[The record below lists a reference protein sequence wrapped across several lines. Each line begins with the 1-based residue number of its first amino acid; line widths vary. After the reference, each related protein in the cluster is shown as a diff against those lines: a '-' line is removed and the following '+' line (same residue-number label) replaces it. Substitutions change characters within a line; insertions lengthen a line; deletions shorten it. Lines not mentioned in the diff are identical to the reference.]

1 MKAKMTKLC
10 LLFILLCSLPVFY
23 SCSDEADAF
32 YLYEYWEVMFDP
44 EPPISET
51 SLSITGGT
59 KLGIK
64 GGVAPYTAEIAD
76 GQIATAYV
84 DENNDI
90 QISSI
95 KLGSTSLMVKDA
107 DGRIIKIGLKVV
119 NGKQSFSVNSVEA
132 RITGIDESLLDE
144 QQKEKLEA
152 VKKKIKDE
160 AGIQATGGIAFSY
173 DQKSSGKVTIV
184 TSKDNAPKIEGSF
197 SRSTSESGTTFQITI
212 NGKEYD
218 CKFKLPERSDTSKSI
233 TTRDL
238 GPIPYW
244 LVEDVTE
251 DYKSDV
257 TDLFGINATSLK
269 IERIYIGSFTP
280 LRYVYS
286 SFYKIDAAKSTKNCF
301 LSHLSS
307 FSY

>member
-1 MKAKMTKLC
+1 MKAKTTKLC

-23 SCSDEADAF
+23 SCSNEADDF
-32 YLYEYWEVMFDP
+32 YLFEYWEVMLNP

-144 QQKEKLEA
+144 QQKGKLEA
-152 VKKKIKDE
+152 VIKKIKDE

-218 CKFKLPERSDTSKSI
+218 CKFKLPELPERPDTSKSI

-280 LRYVYS
+280 LR
-286 SFYKIDAAKSTKNCF
+286 
-301 LSHLSS
+301 
-307 FSY
+307 

>member
-1 MKAKMTKLC
+1 MKAKMAKLC

-160 AGIQATGGIAFSY
+160 AGIQATGVIAFSY

-218 CKFKLPERSDTSKSI
+218 CKFKLPERPDTSKSI

-280 LRYVYS
+280 LR
-286 SFYKIDAAKSTKNCF
+286 
-301 LSHLSS
+301 
-307 FSY
+307 

>member
-238 GPIPYW
+238 DPIPYW

-280 LRYVYS
+280 LR
-286 SFYKIDAAKSTKNCF
+286 
-301 LSHLSS
+301 
-307 FSY
+307 

>member
-23 SCSDEADAF
+23 SCSDEADDF
-32 YLYEYWEVMFDP
+32 YLFEYWEVMFDP

-51 SLSITGGT
+51 SLPITGGT

-64 GGVAPYTAEIAD
+64 GGVAPYTAEVAD
-76 GQIATAYV
+76 GQIATAYI
-84 DENNDI
+84 DKNNDI

-119 NGKQSFSVNSVEA
+119 NSKQSFSVNSVEA

-152 VKKKIKDE
+152 VIKKIKDE

-280 LRYVYS
+280 LR
-286 SFYKIDAAKSTKNCF
+286 
-301 LSHLSS
+301 
-307 FSY
+307 

>member
-44 EPPISET
+44 EPPISEA

-119 NGKQSFSVNSVEA
+119 NSKQSFSVNSVEA

-152 VKKKIKDE
+152 VIKKIKDE
-160 AGIQATGGIAFSY
+160 AGIQATGVIAFSY

-218 CKFKLPERSDTSKSI
+218 CKFKLPERPDTSKSI

-280 LRYVYS
+280 LR
-286 SFYKIDAAKSTKNCF
+286 
-301 LSHLSS
+301 
-307 FSY
+307 

>member
-76 GQIATAYV
+76 GQIAIAYV

-90 QISSI
+90 QSSSL
-95 KLGSTSLMVKDA
+95 KLGNTSLMVKDA

-152 VKKKIKDE
+152 VIKKIKDE
-160 AGIQATGGIAFSY
+160 AGIQATGVIAFSY

-218 CKFKLPERSDTSKSI
+218 CKFKLPERPDTSKSI

-280 LRYVYS
+280 LR
-286 SFYKIDAAKSTKNCF
+286 
-301 LSHLSS
+301 
-307 FSY
+307 

>member
-23 SCSDEADAF
+23 SCSDEADDF
-32 YLYEYWEVMFDP
+32 YLFEYWEVMLNP

-64 GGVAPYTAEIAD
+64 GGIAPYTAEIAD

-84 DENNDI
+84 DKNNDI

-132 RITGIDESLLDE
+132 RITGIDKSLLDE

-184 TSKDNAPKIEGSF
+184 TSKDNTPKIEGSF

-280 LRYVYS
+280 LR
-286 SFYKIDAAKSTKNCF
+286 
-301 LSHLSS
+301 
-307 FSY
+307 

>member
-1 MKAKMTKLC
+1 MKAKTTKLC

-152 VKKKIKDE
+152 VIKKIKDE

-218 CKFKLPERSDTSKSI
+218 CKFKLPERPDTSKSI

-251 DYKSDV
+251 DYKSEV

-280 LRYVYS
+280 LR
-286 SFYKIDAAKSTKNCF
+286 
-301 LSHLSS
+301 
-307 FSY
+307 

>member
-1 MKAKMTKLC
+1 MKAKTTKLC

-23 SCSDEADAF
+23 SCSDEADDF
-32 YLYEYWEVMFDP
+32 YLFEYWEVMLDP

-132 RITGIDESLLDE
+132 KITGIDESLLDE
-144 QQKEKLEA
+144 QQKGKLEA
-152 VKKKIKDE
+152 VIKKIKDE

-280 LRYVYS
+280 LR
-286 SFYKIDAAKSTKNCF
+286 
-301 LSHLSS
+301 
-307 FSY
+307 

>member
-23 SCSDEADAF
+23 SCSNEADDF
-32 YLYEYWEVMFDP
+32 YLFEYWEVMLNP

-152 VKKKIKDE
+152 VIKKIKDE

-218 CKFKLPERSDTSKSI
+218 CKFKLPERPDTSKSI

-280 LRYVYS
+280 LR
-286 SFYKIDAAKSTKNCF
+286 
-301 LSHLSS
+301 
-307 FSY
+307 

>member
-23 SCSDEADAF
+23 SCSDEADDF
-32 YLYEYWEVMFDP
+32 YLFEYWEVMLDP

-132 RITGIDESLLDE
+132 RITGIDEGLLDE

-152 VKKKIKDE
+152 VIKKIKDE

-184 TSKDNAPKIEGSF
+184 TSKDNTPKIEGSF

-280 LRYVYS
+280 LR
-286 SFYKIDAAKSTKNCF
+286 
-301 LSHLSS
+301 
-307 FSY
+307 

>member
-32 YLYEYWEVMFDP
+32 YLYEYWEVMLDP

-51 SLSITGGT
+51 SLPITGGT

-76 GQIATAYV
+76 GQIAIAYV

-95 KLGSTSLMVKDA
+95 KLGNTSLMVKDA

-152 VKKKIKDE
+152 VIKKIKDE
-160 AGIQATGGIAFSY
+160 AGIQATGVIAFSY

-218 CKFKLPERSDTSKSI
+218 CKFKLPERPDTSKSI

-280 LRYVYS
+280 LR
-286 SFYKIDAAKSTKNCF
+286 
-301 LSHLSS
+301 
-307 FSY
+307 

>member
-32 YLYEYWEVMFDP
+32 YLYEYWEVMLDP

-51 SLSITGGT
+51 SLPITGGT

-152 VKKKIKDE
+152 VIKKIKDE

-184 TSKDNAPKIEGSF
+184 TSKDNTPKIEGSF

-280 LRYVYS
+280 LR
-286 SFYKIDAAKSTKNCF
+286 
-301 LSHLSS
+301 
-307 FSY
+307 

>member
-152 VKKKIKDE
+152 VIKKIKDE
-160 AGIQATGGIAFSY
+160 AGIQATGVIAFSY

-184 TSKDNAPKIEGSF
+184 TNKDNAPKIEGSF

-218 CKFKLPERSDTSKSI
+218 CKFKLPERPDTSKSI

-280 LRYVYS
+280 LR
-286 SFYKIDAAKSTKNCF
+286 
-301 LSHLSS
+301 
-307 FSY
+307 

>member
-23 SCSDEADAF
+23 SCSDESDAF

-76 GQIATAYV
+76 GQIAIAYV

-95 KLGSTSLMVKDA
+95 KLGNTSLMVKDA

-152 VKKKIKDE
+152 VIKKIKDE
-160 AGIQATGGIAFSY
+160 AGIQATGVIAFSY

-218 CKFKLPERSDTSKSI
+218 CKFKLPERPDTSKSI

-280 LRYVYS
+280 LR
-286 SFYKIDAAKSTKNCF
+286 
-301 LSHLSS
+301 
-307 FSY
+307 

>member
-1 MKAKMTKLC
+1 MKAKTTKLC

-51 SLSITGGT
+51 SLPITGGT

-76 GQIATAYV
+76 GQIATAYI

-107 DGRIIKIGLKVV
+107 DGRVIKIGLKVV

-132 RITGIDESLLDE
+132 RITGIDESLLNE

-152 VKKKIKDE
+152 VIKKIKEE
-160 AGIQATGGIAFSY
+160 ADIQATGGIAFSY

-184 TSKDNAPKIEGSF
+184 TGKENTPKIEGSF

-218 CKFKLPERSDTSKSI
+218 CKFKLPERPDTSKSI

-280 LRYVYS
+280 LR
-286 SFYKIDAAKSTKNCF
+286 
-301 LSHLSS
+301 
-307 FSY
+307 

>member
-1 MKAKMTKLC
+1 MKAKTTKLC

-23 SCSDEADAF
+23 SCSNEADDF
-32 YLYEYWEVMFDP
+32 YLFEYWEVMLNP

-184 TSKDNAPKIEGSF
+184 TSKNNTPKIEGSF

-218 CKFKLPERSDTSKSI
+218 CKFKLPELPERPDTSKSI

-280 LRYVYS
+280 LR
-286 SFYKIDAAKSTKNCF
+286 
-301 LSHLSS
+301 
-307 FSY
+307 

>member
-1 MKAKMTKLC
+1 MKAKTTRLC

-23 SCSDEADAF
+23 SCSDEADDF
-32 YLYEYWEVMFDP
+32 YLFEYWEVMLNP
-44 EPPISET
+44 EPPISEA

-90 QISSI
+90 RISSL
-95 KLGSTSLMVKDA
+95 KLGSTALMVKDA

-132 RITGIDESLLDE
+132 RIIGIDESLLNE

-152 VKKKIKDE
+152 VIEKIKDE
-160 AGIQATGGIAFSY
+160 ADIQATGGIAFSY

-184 TSKDNAPKIEGSF
+184 TGKENTPEIEGSF

-218 CKFKLPERSDTSKSI
+218 CKFKLPERPDTSKSI

-257 TDLFGINATSLK
+257 TGLFGINATSLK

-280 LRYVYS
+280 LR
-286 SFYKIDAAKSTKNCF
+286 
-301 LSHLSS
+301 
-307 FSY
+307 

>member
-1 MKAKMTKLC
+1 MKAKMAKLC

-132 RITGIDESLLDE
+132 RIIGIDESLLDE

-280 LRYVYS
+280 LR
-286 SFYKIDAAKSTKNCF
+286 
-301 LSHLSS
+301 
-307 FSY
+307 

>member
-76 GQIATAYV
+76 GQIAIAYV

-95 KLGSTSLMVKDA
+95 KLGNTSLMVKDA

-238 GPIPYW
+238 DPIPYW

-280 LRYVYS
+280 LR
-286 SFYKIDAAKSTKNCF
+286 
-301 LSHLSS
+301 
-307 FSY
+307 

>member
-1 MKAKMTKLC
+1 MKAKTTKLC

-23 SCSDEADAF
+23 SCSDEADDF
-32 YLYEYWEVMFDP
+32 YLFEYWEVMLNP

-84 DENNDI
+84 DKNNDI

-95 KLGSTSLMVKDA
+95 KLGNTSLMVKDA

-184 TSKDNAPKIEGSF
+184 TGKENAPKIEGSF

-280 LRYVYS
+280 LR
-286 SFYKIDAAKSTKNCF
+286 
-301 LSHLSS
+301 
-307 FSY
+307 

>member
-32 YLYEYWEVMFDP
+32 YLYEYWEVMLDP

-51 SLSITGGT
+51 SLPITGGT

-64 GGVAPYTAEIAD
+64 GGIAPYTAEIAD
-76 GQIATAYV
+76 GQIATAYI

-152 VKKKIKDE
+152 VIKKIKDE

-280 LRYVYS
+280 LR
-286 SFYKIDAAKSTKNCF
+286 
-301 LSHLSS
+301 
-307 FSY
+307 

>member
-32 YLYEYWEVMFDP
+32 YLFEYWEVMFDP

-51 SLSITGGT
+51 SLPITGGT

-64 GGVAPYTAEIAD
+64 GGVAPYTAEVAD
-76 GQIATAYV
+76 GQIATAYI
-84 DENNDI
+84 DKNNDI

-132 RITGIDESLLDE
+132 RITGIDEGLLDE

-152 VKKKIKDE
+152 VIKKIKDE

-184 TSKDNAPKIEGSF
+184 TSKDNTPKIEGSF

-218 CKFKLPERSDTSKSI
+218 CKFKLPERPDTSKSI

-280 LRYVYS
+280 LR
-286 SFYKIDAAKSTKNCF
+286 
-301 LSHLSS
+301 
-307 FSY
+307 

>member
-1 MKAKMTKLC
+1 MKAKMAKLC

-107 DGRIIKIGLKVV
+107 DGRIIKIGLKDV

-280 LRYVYS
+280 LR
-286 SFYKIDAAKSTKNCF
+286 
-301 LSHLSS
+301 
-307 FSY
+307 

>member
-1 MKAKMTKLC
+1 MTKLC
-10 LLFILLCSLPVFY
+10 LLFILLYSLPVFY

-51 SLSITGGT
+51 SLPITGGT

-76 GQIATAYV
+76 GQIATAYI

-132 RITGIDESLLDE
+132 RITGIDKSLLDE

-152 VKKKIKDE
+152 VIKKIKDE

-184 TSKDNAPKIEGSF
+184 TSKDNTPKIEGSF

-280 LRYVYS
+280 LR
-286 SFYKIDAAKSTKNCF
+286 
-301 LSHLSS
+301 
-307 FSY
+307 

>member
-1 MKAKMTKLC
+1 MKAKTTKLC

-76 GQIATAYV
+76 GQIATAYI
-84 DENNDI
+84 DKNNDI

-107 DGRIIKIGLKVV
+107 DGRVIKIGLKVV

-132 RITGIDESLLDE
+132 RITGIDESLLNE

-152 VKKKIKDE
+152 VIKKIKDE

-218 CKFKLPERSDTSKSI
+218 CKFKLPERPDTSKSI

-280 LRYVYS
+280 LR
-286 SFYKIDAAKSTKNCF
+286 
-301 LSHLSS
+301 
-307 FSY
+307 

>member
-23 SCSDEADAF
+23 SCSDEADDF
-32 YLYEYWEVMFDP
+32 YLFEYWEVMFDP

-76 GQIATAYV
+76 GQIAIAYV

-152 VKKKIKDE
+152 VIKKIKDE
-160 AGIQATGGIAFSY
+160 AGIQATGVIAFSY

-218 CKFKLPERSDTSKSI
+218 CKFKLPERPDTSKSI

-280 LRYVYS
+280 LR
-286 SFYKIDAAKSTKNCF
+286 
-301 LSHLSS
+301 
-307 FSY
+307 

>member
-32 YLYEYWEVMFDP
+32 YLYEYWEVMLDP
-44 EPPISET
+44 EPPINET
-51 SLSITGGT
+51 SLPITGGT

-64 GGVAPYTAEIAD
+64 GGIAPYTAEIAD
-76 GQIATAYV
+76 GQIATAYI

-152 VKKKIKDE
+152 VIKKIKDE

-218 CKFKLPERSDTSKSI
+218 CKFKLPERPDTSKSI

-280 LRYVYS
+280 LR
-286 SFYKIDAAKSTKNCF
+286 
-301 LSHLSS
+301 
-307 FSY
+307 

>member
-1 MKAKMTKLC
+1 ML
-10 LLFILLCSLPVFY
+10 
-23 SCSDEADAF
+23 
-32 YLYEYWEVMFDP
+32 DP

-132 RITGIDESLLDE
+132 KITGIDESLLDE

-152 VKKKIKDE
+152 VIKKIKEE

-218 CKFKLPERSDTSKSI
+218 CKFKLPERPDTSKSI

-280 LRYVYS
+280 LR
-286 SFYKIDAAKSTKNCF
+286 
-301 LSHLSS
+301 
-307 FSY
+307 

>member
-1 MKAKMTKLC
+1 MKAKTTKLC

-95 KLGSTSLMVKDA
+95 KLGNTSLMVKDA

-144 QQKEKLEA
+144 QQKEKLEE
-152 VKKKIKDE
+152 VIKKIKDE

-184 TSKDNAPKIEGSF
+184 TSKDNTPKIEGSF

-218 CKFKLPERSDTSKSI
+218 CKFKLPERPDTSKSI

-280 LRYVYS
+280 LR
-286 SFYKIDAAKSTKNCF
+286 
-301 LSHLSS
+301 
-307 FSY
+307 

>member
-1 MKAKMTKLC
+1 MKAKMAKLC

-23 SCSDEADAF
+23 SCSDEADDF
-32 YLYEYWEVMFDP
+32 YLFEYWEVMLNP

-152 VKKKIKDE
+152 VIKKIKDE

-218 CKFKLPERSDTSKSI
+218 CKFKLPERPDTSKSI

-280 LRYVYS
+280 LR
-286 SFYKIDAAKSTKNCF
+286 
-301 LSHLSS
+301 
-307 FSY
+307 

>member
-32 YLYEYWEVMFDP
+32 YLYEYWEVMLDP

-51 SLSITGGT
+51 SLPITGGT

-64 GGVAPYTAEIAD
+64 GGIAPYTAEIAD
-76 GQIATAYV
+76 GQIATAYI

-152 VKKKIKDE
+152 VIKKIKDE

-218 CKFKLPERSDTSKSI
+218 CKFKLPERPDTSKSI

-280 LRYVYS
+280 LR
-286 SFYKIDAAKSTKNCF
+286 
-301 LSHLSS
+301 
-307 FSY
+307 

>member
-1 MKAKMTKLC
+1 MKAKMAKLC

-144 QQKEKLEA
+144 QQKGKLEA
-152 VKKKIKDE
+152 VIKKIKDE
-160 AGIQATGGIAFSY
+160 AGIKATGGIAFSY

-280 LRYVYS
+280 LR
-286 SFYKIDAAKSTKNCF
+286 
-301 LSHLSS
+301 
-307 FSY
+307 

>member
-51 SLSITGGT
+51 SLPITGGT

-64 GGVAPYTAEIAD
+64 GGVAPYTAEVAD
-76 GQIATAYV
+76 GQIATAYI
-84 DENNDI
+84 DKNNDI

-132 RITGIDESLLDE
+132 RITGIDEGLLDE

-152 VKKKIKDE
+152 VIKKIKDE

-184 TSKDNAPKIEGSF
+184 TSKDNTPKIEGSF

-238 GPIPYW
+238 DPIPYW

-280 LRYVYS
+280 L
-286 SFYKIDAAKSTKNCF
+286 
-301 LSHLSS
+301 H
-307 FSY
+307 

>member
-32 YLYEYWEVMFDP
+32 YLYEYREVMFDP

-51 SLSITGGT
+51 SLPITGGT

-64 GGVAPYTAEIAD
+64 GGIAPYTAEIAD
-76 GQIATAYV
+76 GQIATAYI

-152 VKKKIKDE
+152 VIKKIKDE

-218 CKFKLPERSDTSKSI
+218 CKFKLPERPDTSKSI

-280 LRYVYS
+280 LR
-286 SFYKIDAAKSTKNCF
+286 
-301 LSHLSS
+301 
-307 FSY
+307 

>member
-1 MKAKMTKLC
+1 MKAKTTKLC

-23 SCSDEADAF
+23 SCSDEADDF
-32 YLYEYWEVMFDP
+32 YLFEYWEVMLDP
-44 EPPISET
+44 EPPISEA

-76 GQIATAYV
+76 GQIATAYI
-84 DENNDI
+84 DKNNDI

-107 DGRIIKIGLKVV
+107 DGRVIKIGLKVV

-132 RITGIDESLLDE
+132 RITGIDESLLNE

-152 VKKKIKDE
+152 VIKKIKEE
-160 AGIQATGGIAFSY
+160 ADIQATAFSY

-184 TSKDNAPKIEGSF
+184 TGKENTPKIEGSF

-218 CKFKLPERSDTSKSI
+218 CKFKLPERPDTSKSI
-233 TTRDL
+233 ATRDL

-251 DYKSDV
+251 DYKSEV
-257 TDLFGINATSLK
+257 TGLFGTNATSLK

-280 LRYVYS
+280 LR
-286 SFYKIDAAKSTKNCF
+286 
-301 LSHLSS
+301 
-307 FSY
+307 

>member
-44 EPPISET
+44 EPPISEA

-152 VKKKIKDE
+152 VIKKIKDE

-184 TSKDNAPKIEGSF
+184 TSKDNTPKIEGSF

-251 DYKSDV
+251 NYKSDV
-257 TDLFGINATSLK
+257 IGQFETDATSLK

-280 LRYVYS
+280 LR
-286 SFYKIDAAKSTKNCF
+286 
-301 LSHLSS
+301 
-307 FSY
+307 

>member
-1 MKAKMTKLC
+1 MKAKTTKLC

-23 SCSDEADAF
+23 SCSNEADDF
-32 YLYEYWEVMFDP
+32 FFFVYWEVMLNP

-51 SLSITGGT
+51 SLPITGGT

-152 VKKKIKDE
+152 VIKKIKDE

-280 LRYVYS
+280 LR
-286 SFYKIDAAKSTKNCF
+286 
-301 LSHLSS
+301 
-307 FSY
+307 

>member
-1 MKAKMTKLC
+1 MKAKTTKLC

-23 SCSDEADAF
+23 SCSDEADDF
-32 YLYEYWEVMFDP
+32 YLFEYWEVMLDP

-280 LRYVYS
+280 LR
-286 SFYKIDAAKSTKNCF
+286 
-301 LSHLSS
+301 
-307 FSY
+307 